1 MNLIE
6 NHSKDI
12 QNLYKTDKDKSL
24 YVFGSLLTDKFNNEN
39 DVDLIVDFENLDV
52 LEFEDNYY
60 YLNFSIK
67 NIELKS

>member
-12 QNLYKTDKDKSL
+12 QNLCKTDKDKSL

-52 LEFEDNYY
+52 LEYEDNYY